1 MNKLNENDRDTIL
14 DALEAYKKQAGADR
28 QDAIN
33 STYEKAITTFNSGKG
48 SSKKGDAIEE
58 FKRKNRKAAGLEN

>member
-1 MNKLNENDRDTIL
+1 MKNLNENDRETIL

-33 STYEKAITTFNSGKG
+33 STYEKAVSTFNSGKS
-48 SSKKGDAIEE
+48 SSKKGAIEA
-58 FKRKNRKAAGLEN
+58 FKQKNRTDAGLDN